1 MTIKDYSILLICV
14 VFLQC
19 NANLNATILTLFSKQ
34 VGVPQPLPISFNAP
48 RETRVALTKAMSK
61 NDVSLEWIDQ
71 FTFKE
76 KFLLVLYQDG
86 KLFASG
92 EESTYID
99 QQIFYLTTNLDLYEK
114 YTINNE
120 LVQQK
125 LGNFDENLYRPL
137 ESVEQN
143 YLKRRQNFHGS
154 TFIAMAEDEL
164 PAIAIE
170 NLSTAPYHSSNQTYE
185 VTKLVRGAFFD
196 VWKLLE
202 IQLNFTTKLYK
213 RKDGKWGV
221 PSLLPNGTAVLTEGI
236 IKSIVT
242 GQADIAIANIG
253 IVYNRQLV
261 IDYIHPIV
269 DLMIGIF
276 VNKDGLHETFD
287 FLVYRRPLNM
297 ETWIVVLISFAMI
310 FAYIALSRKILGQ
323 GLEVSFTSS
332 KAYLIN
338 ETPGPSRNHFLSLKI
353 IFFTVLLMGNVLWMA
368 FNGSLL
374 SGLITPTTFKP
385 FHNLET
391 LLESNYRL
399 KKLLVTIG

>member
-1 MTIKDYSILLICV
+1 MTIKDYSILLICA

-34 VGVPQPLPISFNAP
+34 LGVPQPLPISFNAP
-48 RETRVALTKAMSK
+48 RETKVALTKVMSK
-61 NDVSLEWIDQ
+61 NDVSLEWIDE
-71 FTFKE
+71 FTSKQ

-86 KLFASG
+86 KLFSSG
-92 EESTYID
+92 KEFTHID
-99 QQIFYLTTNLDLYEK
+99 QQIFYLTANLDLYEK

-164 PAIAIE
+164 PAIAIGD
-170 NLSTAPYHSSNQTYE
+170 LSTAPYHSSNQTYE

-202 IQLNFTTKLYK
+202 IQLNFTTKFYK

-221 PSLLPNGTAVLTEGI
+221 PTLLPNGTAVLTEGI
-236 IKSIVT
+236 IKSIVS
-242 GQADIAIANIG
+242 GQADIAIANLG

-276 VNKDGLHETFD
+276 VNKDALHETFD

-297 ETWIVVLISFAMI
+297 ETWIVVLISSATI
-310 FAYIALSRKILGQ
+310 FAYIAFSWKILGQ
-323 GLEVSFTSS
+323 GLEVTFTSS
-332 KAYLIN
+332 QAYLIN
-338 ETPGPSRNHFLSLKI
+338 ETPSPSANHFLSLKI
-353 IFFTVLLMGNVLWMA
+353 IFFTVLFMGNVLWMA

-374 SGLITPTTFKP
+374 SGLIAPTTFKP

-391 LLESNYRL
+391 LLESNYR
-399 KKLLVTIG
+399 